1 MLAVRLREAE
11 SGADALWCQG
21 SIDRPQERS
30 LDFVC
35 QTTGI
40 NKGVGLVLWKRR
52 ITGTKR
58 RAASSFILLVSYA
71 GIYR

>member
-1 MLAVRLREAE
+1 MMRSRAR
-11 SGADALWCQG
+11 ADALWCQG

-58 RAASSFILLVSYA
+58 RAASLFILLVSYA